1 MTLTDAA
8 GWLLE
13 NDSFLILT
21 HARPDGD
28 TLGSAAA
35 LANALRRLGK
45 RAALYPNPEITE
57 KFTPFVSPHI
67 ADGGDFE
74 HVVSVDIVAPNL
86 FPQGF
91 KGEVDLAFDHHP
103 SNSGFAGAT
112 VLDAKRAAC
121 GEIVL
126 ALIRE
131 LLGEPSQE
139 EADLLYIAISTDT
152 GCFQYANVTE
162 ETFLA
167 AAELS
172 KAGADTAGLSRLFFR
187 TFSRGRLKLEG
198 AVYSGLRTFH
208 DGQIVAAVVT
218 RRMIEE
224 TGVTENDMDDLAALP
239 GKLAGHEVSLTLREN
254 ENGST
259 RVSLRSG
266 KRVNVSEI
274 AKKFGG
280 GGHAMAAGCTV
291 DAPPEETL
299 KRLLPLVEEA
309 LGNG

>member
-57 KFTPFVSPHI
+57 KFTPFVSPYI
-67 ADGGDFE
+67 ADGGVFE
-74 HVVSVDIVAPNL
+74 HVVSVDIAAPNL